1 MNTIPT
7 QLKRNGGISN
17 TGLSLTQRLCLVAV
31 CLLSCLATGILP
43 TSAAP
48 FENGSF
54 ESLPPGFNGNMHTFF
69 SSTGWS
75 FEDIDWVAS
84 NGAEW
89 PAEDGYYS
97 LDLNGTIHGRV
108 FQTFDT
114 IIGQEYSVSF
124 WTAGN
129 WDGAVDVPRSF
140 NVTINDTVV
149 SQYSLTYPGSLWTG
163 WTQESLS
170 FEAQQSATTL
180 SFVSTTYGTDVFG
193 PVLDNVSVTLI
204 PEPSSLALVFLGV
217 FCCRGF
223 SPARRQ
229 PRHGA
234 NPSPAFSPPADA
246 AAE

>member
-1 MNTIPT
+1 MSTT
-7 QLKRNGGISN
+7 TKQFTRNDKISN
-17 TGLSLTQRLCLVAV
+17 TSFSLTQRLCLMAV
-31 CLLSCLATGILP
+31 YLLICAVTGILP
-43 TSAAP
+43 TNAAP
-48 FENGSF
+48 FQNGSF
-54 ESLPPGFNGNMHTFF
+54 ESLPPGFNGNMHTFL

-75 FEDIDWVAS
+75 FQDIDWVAS
-84 NGAEW
+84 NGALW

-97 LDLNGTIHGRV
+97 IDLNGTIHGSV

-114 IIGQEYSVSF
+114 IVGQEYSVSF

-129 WDGAVDVPRSF
+129 WYGAVDVPRSF
-140 NVTINDTVV
+140 DVQINDTVV

-170 FEAQQSATTL
+170 FEAQQTATTL
-180 SFVSTTYGTDVFG
+180 SFVSTTYDTTLWG